1 MEYFQPITQ
10 LLELGTQPS
19 SRSKVFGTQ
28 PSCNLPLGTLLFHMQ
43 QRTLPSLGTQLEHN
57 NYLLSRMVSR
67 KLLLLGSILL
77 LDMLSLHT
85 RSLGSTP

>member
-1 MEYFQPITQ
+1 
-10 LLELGTQPS
+10 
-19 SRSKVFGTQ
+19 
-28 PSCNLPLGTLLFHMQ
+28 MQ
-43 QRTLPSLGTQLEHN
+43 QRTLLSLGTQLEHN

-77 LDMLSLHT
+77 VDMLSLHT